1 MFKYFKPLFLLF
13 ISLVAYEYTLTAQ
26 VETPPLSPIATVKQN
41 VGLSELEIT
50 YSRPSK
56 RGRQVFGNVVAY
68 DQMWRLGANKNSTF
82 TTSDDL
88 YFGKDTLK
96 KGTYAIFAMPQK
108 QKWNVVFYADYSNWG
123 TPDQWDDS
131 KVVVSLNP
139 EIESLKNSIET
150 LSISIDKIKTDGAV
164 LSISWDRVR
173 VEMPFNIDTRSKVE
187 KSISKVMGGPSA
199 NDYYSSAKYYYTK
212 ELDKEKAL
220 KWINAAVEI
229 RGASAYWMTKMQAEI
244 LAWNGDY
251 AKAIEAAQISI
262 KMAEAKGNDDYV
274 RMNEKSIAQ
283 WKKMK

>member
-1 MFKYFKPLFLLF
+1 MYKYIKPFFLLF
-13 ISLVAYEYTLTAQ
+13 ISLVANENLLTAQ
-26 VETPPLSPIATVKQN
+26 VETPPLSPKATIKQN

-96 KGTYAIFAMPQK
+96 KGTYAVFAMPQK
-108 QKWNVVFYADYSNWG
+108 QTWNVVFYAEYSNWG
-123 TPDQWDDS
+123 TPDEWDDS

-173 VEMPFNIDTRSKVE
+173 VEMPFSIDTRSKVE
-187 KSISKVMGGPSA
+187 ESITKVMGGPSA

-212 ELDKEKAL
+212 EVDKEKAL
-220 KWINAAVEI
+220 EWINAAVEI

-251 AKAIEAAQISI
+251 TKAIETAQISM
-262 KMAEAKGNDDYV
+262 KMAESKGNNDYV

>member
-1 MFKYFKPLFLLF
+1 MFKYFKTLIILF
-13 ISLVAYEYTLTAQ
+13 ISFFAYEFTITAQ
-26 VETPPLSPIATVKQN
+26 VETPPLSPLTTIKQN
-41 VGLSELEIT
+41 VGLTELEIT

-88 YFGKDTLK
+88 YFGNDTLK

-108 QKWNVVFYADYSNWG
+108 QTWNVVFYAEYSNWG
-123 TPDQWDDS
+123 TPDEWEES

-139 EIESLKNSIET
+139 TIESLKKSLET
-150 LSISIDKIKTDGAV
+150 LSISIDNIKTDGAV
-164 LSISWDRVR
+164 LSISWDRVK
-173 VEMPFNIDTRSKVE
+173 VEMPFSIDTRTKVE
-187 KSISKVMGGPSA
+187 ESIAKVMGGPSA
-199 NDYYSSAKYYYTK
+199 NDYYSSAKYYYTN
-212 ELDKEKAL
+212 ELDKKKAL
-220 KWINAAVEI
+220 EWINAAVEI

-251 AKAIEAAQISI
+251 SKAIETAQISM
-262 KMAEAKGNDDYV
+262 KTAASKGNDDYV